1 MNYELIIVIIASYL
15 VGVITTKM
23 RAKCNVGEEV
33 VVDRCPYSHDHPTS
47 VKTS

>member
-23 RAKCNVGEEV
+23 RAKCSINDEV
-33 VVDRCPYSHDHPTS
+33 VVDKCPYSQEHHNAQ
-47 VKTS
+47 KA